1 MAQLDPGATLSHY
14 RILGPLGQGGQ
25 ATAYKAE
32 DLRLR
37 RPVVIKV
44 LRPELAQTD
53 AARRRFD
60 QEALLCAAL
69 EHPNISAIYEVGE
82 ADGLLFIV
90 MQFLEG
96 RTVRELMN
104 GRPLDVQSA
113 LSIAVQVADAL
124 AVAHD
129 HGIVHRDIK
138 PGNVI
143 VSSTGQARVLD
154 FGLAKMLG
162 PDGGPRPTQP
172 GEEPATDM
180 GVPYGSLGY
189 GSPEQAAG
197 TAVDHRSDIFSL
209 GVLLYEMLTGQR
221 PFRGRHLVQVLNA
234 VINEPARPL
243 REVNPRLPARLEA
256 IVDRSLAKD
265 PRDRYQT
272 IAALRDELK
281 AVQRHLGGPVD
292 PPAAPALVSP
302 RRARNPWFTGGPLGR
317 VFSRM
322 RTTATAVST
331 EPRTDTATPTR
342 PSAPLARP
350 ASWGSETRRTVA
362 VLPFKNLA
370 GDPAVDFYGFSLAD
384 GVITELAHL
393 ESVVVRPS
401 SYIAPY
407 AGLDVDPRQVGED
420 LAVQAVLVGGFLKAP
435 DRFRLTAQLIA
446 PETGEILWSEKIDT
460 PKDDLMS
467 LQDVIA
473 ERVLAG
479 LKVRLSAEE
488 QAKIERPATRDPQ
501 AHEFYLRGRDVLFRY
516 TLRTLDEADLEE
528 AIRMFNEAVG
538 LDPEY
543 ARAHTAL
550 GRCYIQ
556 HAQGYG
562 GPEYF
567 VLAERALK
575 RALELD
581 PSLVDA
587 RLQMVYVY
595 LHHGDKERAHELID
609 ALSQEAGNDPAVMF
623 VAGMLYRLD
632 GLYEQALAQYDRL
645 EELNARD
652 IVLVSYNR
660 GRIYTH
666 QRDYDR
672 AIAELTRARAAEPD
686 HPLLKTFL
694 AVAHFNRG
702 DLDTAQPLLE
712 DVLRQHPHLDGVQ
725 PLLAWCLSARGEHEK
740 ARALITD
747 RVRETATA
755 DHDIAFWLASFYG
768 MEGMTDE
775 AIEWVR
781 KAIQLG
787 NENYPLF
794 AESRKLDNLRTDPRF
809 QALLEDLRWRWDARR
824 ASLPVA

>member
-1 MAQLDPGATLSHY
+1 MAQLEPGATLSHY

-53 AARRRFD
+53 VARRRFD

-69 EHPNISAIYEVGE
+69 EHPNVSAIYEVGE
-82 ADGLLFIV
+82 SDGLLYIV

-162 PDGGPRPTQP
+162 PDGAARPTQP
-172 GEEPATDM
+172 GEEPATDL

-189 GSPEQAAG
+189 GSPEQASGAL
-197 TAVDHRSDIFSL
+197 VDHRSDIFSL
-209 GVLLYEMLTGQR
+209 GVLLYEMLTGLR

-234 VINEPARPL
+234 VINEAARPL
-243 REVNPRLPARLEA
+243 RDLNPRLPPRLEA
-256 IVDRSLAKD
+256 IVDRALAKD
-265 PRDRYQT
+265 PSDRYQT

-281 AVQRHLGGPVD
+281 AVQRQLGANAD
-292 PPAAPALVSP
+292 APATPALVSR

-322 RTTATAVST
+322 RTTTLPVSQ
-331 EPRTDTATPTR
+331 EPRTDATPTR
-342 PSAPLARP
+342 PSVPMARP

-370 GDPAVDFYGFSLAD
+370 HDPAVEFYGFSLAD
-384 GVITELAHL
+384 GVITELAHV
-393 ESVVVRPS
+393 ESLVVRPS

-407 AGLDVDPRQVGED
+407 AGQDVDPRQVGED

-446 PETGEILWSEKIDT
+446 AETGEILWSEKIDT
-460 PKDDLMS
+460 PRDDLMG
-467 LQDVIA
+467 LQDLIA
-473 ERVLAG
+473 ERVVAG

-488 QAKIERPATRDPQ
+488 QAQIERPATRDAR
-501 AHEFYLRGRDVLFRY
+501 AHEFYLRGRDTLFRY

-575 RALELD
+575 RALDID
-581 PSLVDA
+581 PRMVDA
-587 RLQMVYVY
+587 RLQMVYVD
-595 LHHGDKERAHELID
+595 LHHGDKERAHEAID
-609 ALSQEAGNDPAVMF
+609 QLSQEAGNDPAVLF

-632 GLYEQALAQYDRL
+632 GLYGQALAQYDRL
-645 EELNARD
+645 LELNPKD

-660 GRIYTH
+660 ARVYTH

-672 AIAELTRARAAEPD
+672 AIAELQQARRVEPD

-702 DLDTAQPLLE
+702 DLDAAQPLIE
-712 DVLRQHPHLDGVQ
+712 EVLRQHPHLDGVQ
-725 PLLAWCLSARGEHEK
+725 PVLAWCLSARGQHER

-768 MEGMTDE
+768 MEGMADE

-794 AESRKLDNLRTDPRF
+794 AESRKLDNLRADPRF
-809 QALLEDLRWRWDARR
+809 QALLEDLRWRWEARR
-824 ASLPVA
+824 ASLPVS

>member
-1 MAQLDPGATLSHY
+1 MAHLEPGATLSHY
-14 RILGPLGQGGQ
+14 RIVGPLGQGGQ

-53 AARRRFD
+53 VARRRFD

-82 ADGLLFIV
+82 TDGLLYIV

-104 GRPLDVQSA
+104 GRPLGLQSA
-113 LSIAVQVADAL
+113 LSIAGQVADAL

-162 PDGGPRPTQP
+162 PDGGPRPPQP

-189 GSPEQAAG
+189 GSPEQASGA
-197 TAVDHRSDIFSL
+197 TVDHRSDIFSL

-221 PFRGRHLVQVLNA
+221 PFRGRHMIQVLNA
-234 VINEPARPL
+234 VINEAPRPL
-243 REVNPRLPARLEA
+243 REINPWLPARLEA
-256 IVDRSLAKD
+256 IVDRALAKN
-265 PRDRYQT
+265 PSDRYQT
-272 IAALRDELK
+272 IAALRDEIK
-281 AVQRHLGGPVD
+281 AVQRHLGGPAEL
-292 PPAAPALVSP
+292 PAAPALVSP

-322 RTTATAVST
+322 RTSAMPAST
-331 EPRTDTATPTR
+331 EPRTDSATPSR
-342 PSAPLARP
+342 PILPLVRP

-362 VLPFKNLA
+362 VLPFRNLA
-370 GDPAVDFYGFSLAD
+370 GDPAVEFYGFSLAD

-393 ESVVVRPS
+393 ESLVVRPS

-420 LAVQAVLVGGFLKAP
+420 LAVQAVLVGGFLKSP
-435 DRFRLTAQLIA
+435 DRFRLMAQLIA
-446 PETGEILWSEKIDT
+446 AETGEILWSEKIDT
-460 PKDDLMS
+460 PQDDLMG

-473 ERVLAG
+473 ERVVAG
-479 LKVRLSAEE
+479 LKVRLSAAE
-488 QAKIERPATRDPQ
+488 QAQIERPATRDPR
-501 AHEFYLRGRDVLFRY
+501 AHEFYLRGRDLLFRY

-562 GPEYF
+562 GPDYF

-575 RALELD
+575 RALELE
-581 PSLVDA
+581 PTLVDA
-587 RLQMVYVY
+587 RLQMVYVD
-595 LHHGDKERAHELID
+595 LHHGDKERAHESID
-609 ALSQEAGNDPAVMF
+609 ALSQEAGHDPAVLF

-632 GLYEQALAQYDRL
+632 GLYEQALAQYDKL
-645 EELNARD
+645 LELNPRD

-672 AIAELTRARAAEPD
+672 AIAELTRARAVQPD

-702 DLDTAQPLLE
+702 DLDAAQPLIE
-712 DVLRQHPHLDGVQ
+712 EVLRQNPHLDGVQ
-725 PLLAWCLSARGEHEK
+725 PLLAWCLSARGEHER

-768 MEGMTDE
+768 MEGMADE

-794 AESRKLDNLRTDPRF
+794 AESRKLDNLRADPRF

-824 ASLPVA
+824 ASLPPS

>member
-1 MAQLDPGATLSHY
+1 MAQLEPGATLSHY

-37 RPVVIKV
+37 RPVVVKV
-44 LRPELAQTD
+44 LRPELAQMEV
-53 AARRRFD
+53 ARRRFD
-60 QEALLCAAL
+60 QEALLCSAL
-69 EHPNISAIYEVGE
+69 EHPNVCAIYDVGE
-82 ADGLLFIV
+82 ANGLLYIV
-90 MQFLEG
+90 MQYLEG
-96 RTVRELMN
+96 RTVRELMS
-104 GRPLDVQSA
+104 GRPLDVPSA

-143 VSSTGQARVLD
+143 VGSTGQARVLD

-162 PDGGPRPTQP
+162 PDGAQRPVEP
-172 GEEPATDM
+172 GGEPATDM

-189 GSPEQAAG
+189 GSPEQASGA
-197 TAVDHRSDIFSL
+197 AVDHRSDIFSL
-209 GVLLYEMLTGQR
+209 GVLLYEMLAGQR

-243 REVNPRLPARLEA
+243 REINPRLPPRLEA
-256 IVDRSLAKD
+256 IVERALAKD
-265 PRDRYQT
+265 PRDRFQT

-281 AVQRHLGGPVD
+281 AVQRHLGNPFD
-292 PPAAPALVSP
+292 PSGAPALVSP
-302 RRARNPWFTGGPLGR
+302 RRARNPWFVGGPLGR
-317 VFSRM
+317 VFSR
-322 RTTATAVST
+322 RRVATAAAST
-331 EPRTDTATPTR
+331 EPRTDSPTPTR
-342 PSAPLARP
+342 PTAPLARP

-370 GDPAVDFYGFSLAD
+370 GDPAVEFYGFSLAD
-384 GVITELAHL
+384 GVITDLAHL
-393 ESVVVRPS
+393 ESLVVRPS

-407 AGLDVDPRQVGED
+407 AGLDVDPRQVGEE

-446 PETGEILWSEKIDT
+446 AETGEILWSEKIDT

-467 LQDVIA
+467 LQDIIA
-473 ERVLAG
+473 ERVVAG

-488 QAKIERPATRDPQ
+488 QAKIERPATRSPK
-501 AHEFYLRGRDVLFRY
+501 AHEFYLRGRDLLFRY
-516 TLRTLDEADLEE
+516 TLRTLDEANLEE

-562 GPEYF
+562 GPDYF

-581 PSLVDA
+581 PTLVDA
-587 RLQMVYVY
+587 RLQMVYVD
-595 LHHGDKERAHELID
+595 LHHGDKERAHEAID
-609 ALSQEAGNDPAVMF
+609 ALSQEAGNDPAVLF

-632 GLYEQALAQYDRL
+632 GLYEQALSQYDRL
-645 EELNARD
+645 LELNPRD

-672 AIAELTRARAAEPD
+672 AIAELERARAAEPD

-702 DLDTAQPLLE
+702 DLDAAQPLIE
-712 DVLRQHPHLDGVQ
+712 DVVRQHPHLDGVQ
-725 PLLAWCLSARGEHEK
+725 PLLGWCLSARGEHER

-755 DHDIAFWLASFYG
+755 DHDIAFWLASFYS
-768 MEGMTDE
+768 MEGLVED

-794 AESRKLDNLRTDPRF
+794 AGSRKLDNLRADPRF
-809 QALLEDLRWRWDARR
+809 QALLEDLRWRWEARK
-824 ASLPVA
+824 ASLPLS

>member
-1 MAQLDPGATLSHY
+1 MAQLEPGATLSHY

-44 LRPELAQTD
+44 LRPELAETD
-53 AARRRFD
+53 VARRRFD

-82 ADGLLFIV
+82 TDGLLYIV

-96 RTVRELMN
+96 QTVRELMN

-143 VSSTGQARVLD
+143 VSSAGQARVLD

-162 PDGGPRPTQP
+162 PDGAPRPTQP
-172 GEEPATDM
+172 GEEPATDL

-189 GSPEQAAG
+189 GSPEQASGA
-197 TAVDHRSDIFSL
+197 AVDHRSDIFSL

-234 VINEPARPL
+234 VINEPARPM
-243 REVNPRLPARLEA
+243 REINPWLPPRLEA
-256 IVDRSLAKD
+256 IVERALAKS
-265 PRDRYQT
+265 PRDRFQT

-281 AVQRHLGGPVD
+281 AVQRHLGAGPD
-292 PPAAPALVSP
+292 APAPPALVSP

-322 RTTATAVST
+322 RTTALPVSM
-331 EPRTDTATPTR
+331 EPRTDATPTR
-342 PSAPLARP
+342 PALPLARP

-370 GDPAVDFYGFSLAD
+370 RDPAVEFYGFSLAD

-393 ESVVVRPS
+393 ESLVVRPS

-407 AGLDVDPRQVGED
+407 AGQDVDPRQVGEE

-435 DRFRLTAQLIA
+435 DRFRLNAQLIA
-446 PETGEILWSEKIDT
+446 AETGEILWSEKIDT

-473 ERVLAG
+473 ERVVEG

-488 QAKIERPATRDPQ
+488 QAKIERPATRDAR

-562 GPEYF
+562 GPDYF

-575 RALELD
+575 RALELE
-581 PSLVDA
+581 PTLVDA
-587 RLQMVYVY
+587 RLQMVYVD
-595 LHHGDKERAHELID
+595 LHHGDKEHAHQSID
-609 ALSQEAGNDPAVMF
+609 ALSQEAGNDPAVLF

-645 EELNARD
+645 LELNPRD

-672 AIAELTRARAAEPD
+672 AIAELTRARAVQPD

-702 DLDTAQPLLE
+702 DLDAAQPLIE
-712 DVLRQHPHLDGVQ
+712 EVLRQNPHLDGVQ

-768 MEGMTDE
+768 MEGMTDD

-794 AESRKLDNLRTDPRF
+794 AESRKLDNLRADPRF
-809 QALLEDLRWRWDARR
+809 QTLLEDLRWRWDARR
-824 ASLPVA
+824 ASLPLA

>member
-1 MAQLDPGATLSHY
+1 MAQLEPGATFSHY
-14 RILGPLGQGGQ
+14 RILGPLGRGGQ

-53 AARRRFD
+53 VARRRFD

-82 ADGLLFIV
+82 ADGLLYIV
-90 MQFLEG
+90 MQYLEG

-154 FGLAKMLG
+154 VGLAKMLG
-162 PDGGPRPTQP
+162 PDGEPRPTQP

-189 GSPEQAAG
+189 GSPEQASG

-221 PFRGRHLVQVLNA
+221 PFRGRHLVQILNA
-234 VINEPARPL
+234 VINEPVRPL

-256 IVDRSLAKD
+256 IVDRALAKD
-265 PRDRYQT
+265 PSERFQT
-272 IAALRDELK
+272 IAAMRDELK
-281 AVQRHLGGPVD
+281 VVQRQLGATAD
-292 PPAAPALVSP
+292 APAAPALVSP
-302 RRARNPWFTGGPLGR
+302 RRARNPWFSGGPLGR

-322 RTTATAVST
+322 RPATMPASQ
-331 EPRTDTATPTR
+331 EPRTDATPTR
-342 PSAPLARP
+342 PALLSRP

-370 GDPAVDFYGFSLAD
+370 HDPAVEFYGFSLAD

-393 ESVVVRPS
+393 ESLVVRPS

-460 PKDDLMS
+460 PQDDLMG

-473 ERVLAG
+473 ERVVAG

-488 QAKIERPATRDPQ
+488 QAQIEKPATRDAR

-528 AIRMFNEAVG
+528 ASRMFNEAVG

-575 RALELD
+575 RALEID
-581 PSLVDA
+581 PRMIDA
-587 RLQMVYVY
+587 RLQMVYVD
-595 LHHGDKERAHELID
+595 LHHGDKERAHEAID
-609 ALSQEAGNDPAVMF
+609 RLSQEAGNDPAVLF

-632 GLYEQALAQYDRL
+632 GLYDQALAQYDRL
-645 EELNARD
+645 LELNPKD

-672 AIAELTRARAAEPD
+672 AIAELMRARAVEPD

-712 DVLRQHPHLDGVQ
+712 EVLRQNPHLDGVQ

-740 ARALITD
+740 ALALITD

-775 AIEWVR
+775 AVEWVR

-794 AESRKLDNLRTDPRF
+794 AESRKLDNLRADPRF
-809 QALLEDLRWRWDARR
+809 QALLEDLRWRWEARR
-824 ASLPVA
+824 ASLPAS